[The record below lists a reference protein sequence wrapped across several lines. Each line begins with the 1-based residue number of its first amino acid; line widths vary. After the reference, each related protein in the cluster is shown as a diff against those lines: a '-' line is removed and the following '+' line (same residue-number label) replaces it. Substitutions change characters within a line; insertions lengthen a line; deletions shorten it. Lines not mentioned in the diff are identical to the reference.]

1 VVTTSASGGRGA
13 SPGRRSPGTPRTRR
27 TALKVGLGGLLGV
40 TGAGAVGAELVNHG
54 VLPGKGFLD
63 RLDGACV
70 VPAPRLSFGAVGPSF
85 SGSFYSAA
93 RHQTVGVTLA
103 YPPGHGPGSELPLIV
118 ALHAY
123 GGNHDKVLT
132 GMSLAQA
139 VALRPD
145 LRGVPGGRPSGP
157 ALSPLPPMAIVAA
170 DGGGGYWNPHP
181 GDDPLGMIVDELI
194 PRCQRKGLGRGSR
207 KIGTLGISMGGYGAI
222 LVAEKYPELIG
233 AAAAIGPAIWT
244 SYAQA
249 QEVNPGAYASAAAFA
264 AGDAVTHARTLASVP
279 VRVASGSDDPF
290 HPGVEALVKVLP
302 AHAVVDISG
311 GCHTAPFFL
320 AQEPPSLAF
329 LGEHLAG
336 R

>member
-1 VVTTSASGGRGA
+1 M
-13 SPGRRSPGTPRTRR
+13 
-27 TALKVGLGGLLGV
+27 LKAGLGGLLGV
-40 TGAGAVGAELVNHG
+40 TVAGAVGVELVNHG
-54 VLPGKGFLD
+54 VLPGKGYLD
-63 RLDGACV
+63 RIDGACV
-70 VPAPRLSFGAVGPSF
+70 VPAPRLSFRPVGPSF
-85 SGSFYSAA
+85 SGRFYSAA
-93 RHQTVGVTLA
+93 RRQAVGVTLA
-103 YPPGHGPGSELPLIV
+103 YPPGHGPGSRLPLIV

-139 VALRPD
+139 VALRGVRGGHPPGSS
-145 LRGVPGGRPSGP
+145 LRPE
-157 ALSPLPPMAIVAA
+157 LHPLPPMAIVAA

-181 GDDPLGMIVDELI
+181 EDDPLGMIVDELI

-249 QEVNPGAYASAAAFA
+249 QGVNTGAYASAAAFA
-264 AGDAVTHARTLASVP
+264 AADAVTHAGALRDVP

-290 HPGVEALVKVLP
+290 HPGVEALVKALP
-302 AHAVVDISG
+302 AGAVVDISG

-329 LGEHLAG
+329 LGQHLG
-336 R
+336 G